1 VENRKPTANEDRPVV
16 HEPRAKLR
24 EDGDASAY
32 EAGSRAAREAF
43 GKVAEL
49 LIKEKQKRR

>member
-1 VENRKPTANEDRPVV
+1 MENRKPTANEDRPVV

-24 EDGDASAY
+24 EDGDASSY
-32 EAGSRAAREAF
+32 EARSRAAREAF